1 MSTTPPTESLV
12 DLAARKQLPRHQF
25 MDSATLRWIEE
36 NRPSFSSGTSPRLR
50 PTSQRLLHRA
60 AIPTDWLAERQIA
73 DSLHGIRHALRTA
86 ALAALLAEITRL
98 DEDDTATLIM
108 AAAVHDCRRLH
119 DKDDHGHGARAAIW
133 LTDNANAVWGHF
145 DRPASP
151 RSVDQA
157 ATAVRLHD
165 VPYGAFT
172 PEDQADH
179 HRVEALTDL
188 LKAADALD
196 RYRLPKLKWWPNA
209 AHLRV
214 PQIEHL
220 RAVAFDLVVWSEAA
234 HLDDQDSASAVL
246 TALERKEIA

>member
-1 MSTTPPTESLV
+1 MLLASRGFVMSLV
-12 DLAARKQLPRHQF
+12 SRTTYFFRPLDRRHGQ
-25 MDSATLRWIEE
+25 SGLCEGWA
-36 NRPSFSSGTSPRLR
+36 SSSK
-50 PTSQRLLHRA
+50 TSQRLLHRA
-60 AIPTDWLAERQIA
+60 VIPTTWLAKPQIT

-86 ALAALLAEITRL
+86 VMAALLAELTHL
-98 DEDDTATLIM
+98 DEDDTATLIT

-133 LTDNANAVWGHF
+133 LTHNANAVWGHF
-145 DRPASP
+145 HRPVSP
-151 RSVDQA
+151 RAIDQT

-172 PEDQADH
+172 PEDHADH
-179 HRVEALTDL
+179 HRAEALTDL

-196 RYRLPKLKWWPNA
+196 RYRLPRLKWWPKT

-234 HLDDQDSASAVL
+234 HLDDQDSVSAVL
-246 TALERKEIA
+246 TALERKELIT